1 MKKLGW
7 GEDIILILC
16 PQSSVPSLDDEATI
30 KEQEVSSLTGT
41 FPVFAPKGC
50 YC

>member
-1 MKKLGW
+1 M
-7 GEDIILILC
+7 IHILC

-30 KEQEVSSLTGT
+30 KEQEVSVLSGT
-41 FPVFAPKGC
+41 LLVLAPKSC